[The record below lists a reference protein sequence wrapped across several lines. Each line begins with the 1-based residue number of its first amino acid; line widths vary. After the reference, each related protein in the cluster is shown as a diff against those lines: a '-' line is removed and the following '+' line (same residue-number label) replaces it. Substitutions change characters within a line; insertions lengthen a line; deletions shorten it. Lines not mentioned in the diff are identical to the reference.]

1 MSEENLSHA
10 HKPGEGFETE
20 DLNPL
25 GVLYFMAGLAIVGL
39 VIYFIVLGMYRFLDS
54 YDRSHQPSVN
64 PMAVTTGVDPQ
75 TMTRRDIQRQID
87 KTFPKPVLE
96 YSERTQFTEEIEKQ
110 DKALE
115 SYDWV
120 DPKNG
125 VVRIPIERAMDV
137 IAQKGLPVLPQGA
150 AASAATKMETK
161 GKAGKQTTAPKEGP
175 ATKGQFRRSAPL
187 TRETAQAGARRS
199 REAAQE

>member
-1 MSEENLSHA
+1 MSEENLSQA

-54 YDRSHQPSVN
+54 YDQSHQPPTN
-64 PMAVTTGVDPQ
+64 PMAVTTGVHPQ

-96 YSERTQFTEEIEKQ
+96 YSERTQFTEEIERQ

-125 VVRIPIERAMDV
+125 VVHIPIERAMDV
-137 IAQKGLPVLPQGA
+137 IAQRGLPVLPEGEA
-150 AASAATKMETK
+150 GRAVTKTETK
-161 GKAGKQTTAPKEGP
+161 GKAGKGTASPKRDP
-175 ATKGQFRRSAPL
+175 TTKGQLRRSAPS
-187 TRETAQAGARRS
+187 TRETAQAGVSRS
-199 REAAQE
+199 HEAPQE

>member
-54 YDRSHQPSVN
+54 YDRSHQP
-64 PMAVTTGVDPQ
+64 PTHAMAVTTGADPQ
-75 TMTRRDIQRQID
+75 TMTRRDIQKQID

-96 YSERTQFTEEIEKQ
+96 YSERAQFTEEIEKQ

-125 VVRIPIERAMDV
+125 VVRIPIERAMEV
-137 IAQKGLPVLPQGA
+137 IAQKGLPVLPQGEA
-150 AASAATKMETK
+150 VRAASKTETK
-161 GKAGKQTTAPKEGP
+161 GKAGKETAAPNGSP
-175 ATKGQFRRSAPL
+175 ATTGQLRKDAPL
-187 TRETAQAGARRS
+187 TRE
-199 REAAQE
+199 AAQE